1 MRGVESH
8 ASAVT
13 PDDFLPMDQPQ
24 SYIYINGI
32 RYAALGSQFY
42 TFVPSLSAADHAV
55 LDAAY
60 AEAWEPTDADRR
72 LLHSLRIS
80 PE

>member
-1 MRGVESH
+1 M
-8 ASAVT
+8 T
-13 PDDFLPMDQPQ
+13 PDDFLPLDQPQ
-24 SYIYINGI
+24 GYIYVNGL

-42 TFVPSLSAADHAV
+42 AIVPALLDSDHAV